1 MYKKKSEAGQSILPV
16 SKKDSV
22 NGGFWTENHDIAY
35 LMRELH
41 MSFTDIKNML
51 YVDFMLSKRLML
63 LKMDGE
69 DGNGAVM
76 KRDDFEKLQEASGI
90 KKGKSISKEEL
101 NKLLN
106 K

>member
-1 MYKKKSEAGQSILPV
+1 
-16 SKKDSV
+16 
-22 NGGFWTENHDIAY
+22 
-35 LMRELH
+35 MRELH

-51 YVDFMLSKRLML
+51 YVDFMVSKRLML

-69 DGNGAVM
+69 DSNGTVM

-90 KKGKSISKEEL
+90 KKGKPITKEEL

>member
-1 MYKKKSEAGQSILPV
+1 
-16 SKKDSV
+16 
-22 NGGFWTENHDIAY
+22 
-35 LMRELH
+35 
-41 MSFTDIKNML
+41 
-51 YVDFMLSKRLML
+51 ML